1 MERHVRHLLACLLV
15 CLAPLCSLADID
27 DREYEFKKSV
37 RSAAERKRLEHEFK
51 SAQQAEA
58 ESERQAAEQEA
69 RLIAAA
75 KAAYDALPYPL
86 RLTQVRCTTCHTEDN
101 YINQRHN
108 RVGWELVILRMQL
121 LNEAV
126 LAAGERGLIAD
137 HLAQTRPATGHDA
150 LLESLQQLVTL
161 LLPVGLWL
169 GWKFARARLG
179 GQRR

>member
-1 MERHVRHLLACLLV
+1 MKRHARRGLVCMLA
-15 CLAPLCSLADID
+15 CLAPLCGHADID

-37 RSAAERKRLEHEFK
+37 RSAAERKRLEIEFRA
-51 SAQQAEA
+51 AQQAEA
-58 ESERQAAEQEA
+58 ELARQEAAQEA
-69 RLIAAA
+69 RRLAAA
-75 KAAYDALPYPL
+75 KAAYEALPYPV
-86 RLTQVRCTTCHTEDN
+86 RLTQARCTTCHTEDN

-179 GQRR
+179 GKRR